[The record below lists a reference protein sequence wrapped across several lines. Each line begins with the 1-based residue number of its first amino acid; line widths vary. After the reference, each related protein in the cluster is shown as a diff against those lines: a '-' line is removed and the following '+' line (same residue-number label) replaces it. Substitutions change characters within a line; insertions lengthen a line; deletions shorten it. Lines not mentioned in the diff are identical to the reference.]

1 VIIGLPLG
9 TARRERFDPEALTAA
24 GRTWKTGT
32 RVRVTNLRNGKSV
45 IVRINDR
52 GPDASA
58 RCLDLSQAA
67 FRAIEDLGRG
77 VTTVRYEVLA

>member
-1 VIIGLPLG
+1 MINRPPG
-9 TARRERFDPEALTAA
+9 TARRERFDPEAMTAA
-24 GRTWKTGT
+24 KRSRTSTHVHVMNT
-32 RVRVTNLRNGKSV
+32 RNGKPV
-45 IVRINDR
+45 IVRVIDS
-52 GPDASA
+52 GSYASG